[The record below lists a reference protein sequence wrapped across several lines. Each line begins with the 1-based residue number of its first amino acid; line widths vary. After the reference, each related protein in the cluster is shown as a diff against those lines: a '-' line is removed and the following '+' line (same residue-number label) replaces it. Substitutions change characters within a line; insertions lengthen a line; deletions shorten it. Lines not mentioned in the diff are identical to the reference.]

1 MRDPSTHVP
10 SEFEKGMLGAGLVHN
25 ENQLSSDIATL
36 KDPATPV
43 RTRGP

>member
-1 MRDPSTHVP
+1 
-10 SEFEKGMLGAGLVHN
+10 MLGAGLVHN

-43 RTRGP
+43 RTRGPWVSATLCPVPLARR